1 MKEFRKKLQSPMGR
15 LVENTV
21 MLYILTFSNAL
32 LGFVTQGYQSRVLGD
47 ETKGIL
53 AAAQYTTNFFQIFI
67 DFGFIVSATAKVSQH
82 RDNKDYL
89 NKTLSRVI
97 CAKGLFMAISFAIL
111 MLFVRPTLSDPSEF
125 VAYLLYLV
133 YVFTIAL
140 LPDFMYRGLEQM
152 RAITFRSVGVK
163 VFATLMIFVFVH
175 KPEDYWMVPMF
186 SAIGTAGATVFVYWH
201 LFSKIGLRFA
211 RVSFREIWE
220 EIKDAAQFFLSKIA
234 SSINTYLNGVLL
246 KNLVGNAVTARYNY
260 ADIIINTARNGM
272 SPIADS
278 LYPHMVNHKNF
289 KLIKKA
295 MCLIYPIILAGCAI
309 VFIFAE
315 PLLTVFLGP
324 KSGPATV
331 LPLRLLIPVA
341 VFTFPNYIL
350 GNPTLGAMGLIK
362 FANISVVFGTAVYL
376 LGAVVSYFT
385 VGINLVSLCLLTSL
399 TEFSILAFRVVVIV
413 RNRHLMKPQESAESK
428 EDSQ

>member
-1 MKEFRKKLQSPMGR
+1 MKNIKNKLQSPMGR

-32 LGFVTQGYQSRVLGD
+32 LGLVTQGYQTRVLG
-47 ETKGIL
+47 THNVGIL
-53 AAAQYTTNFFQIFI
+53 GAAQYTTNFFQIFI
-67 DFGFIVSATAKVSQH
+67 DFGFIVSATAKIAAR
-82 RDNKDYL
+82 RDDRKFL
-89 NKTLSRVI
+89 NKTLTCVI
-97 CAKGLFMAISFAIL
+97 CAKTLFMAISFVIM
-111 MLFVRPTLSDPSEF
+111 MLFVRPTLESTTEF
-125 VAYLLYLV
+125 MAYLFFLL

-163 VFATLMIFVFVH
+163 IFATLMIFVFVH
-175 KPEDYWMVPMF
+175 EPEDYWMVPMF
-186 SAIGTAGATVFVYWH
+186 SAIGTGGATIFVYWH
-201 LFSKIGLRFA
+201 LFVKLGLRFTKVKPSEVWA
-211 RVSFREIWE
+211 

-234 SSINTYLNGVLL
+234 SSINTNLNGILL
-246 KNLVGNAVTARYNY
+246 KNFAGATATGLYTNS
-260 ADIIINTARNGM
+260 DKIINTARNGM

-295 MCLIYPIILAGCAI
+295 MCLIYPIILAGCAV
-309 VFIFAE
+309 VFIFAK
-315 PLLTVFLGP
+315 PLLTWWLGE
-324 KSGPATV
+324 AAAIETV

-362 FANISVVFGTAVYL
+362 YANISVVFGTAIYL
-376 LGAVVSYFT
+376 IGAVTAHFT
-385 VGINLVSLCLLTSL
+385 VGINLVTLCILTSL
-399 TEFSILAFRVVVIV
+399 TEFSILMFRVVVIIK
-413 RNRHLMKPQESAESK
+413 NRRLMRPDTDKQGE
-428 EDSQ
+428 